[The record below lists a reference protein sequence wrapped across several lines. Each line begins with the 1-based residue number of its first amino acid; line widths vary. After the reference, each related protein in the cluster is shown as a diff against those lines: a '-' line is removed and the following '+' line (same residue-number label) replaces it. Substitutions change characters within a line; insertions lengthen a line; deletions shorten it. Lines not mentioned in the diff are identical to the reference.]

1 MMNSPD
7 EIITANINYE
17 GCENIRDRICEGD
30 NIETYGD
37 RATKS
42 DVPPWI
48 TADEETQEFEKK
60 REERIRKMRHSH
72 VYKFVM
78 LLSGFTNEKME
89 KYWTRSTGNTQTN
102 FSTDSPFDAVATP
115 AAGLKRKAKTDQ
127 QQQIQFHDWYVN
139 TSWADGL
146 VYLTPTVYAHME
158 EAFTA
163 ITQRHDHLQHIKLWQ
178 LVESP
183 RIRSLFARMVAMCI
197 RISSTL
203 SGKKY
208 NLDRTYQRVNLER
221 QRLMNTFKHVRVEDD
236 VVKSPGGKTMQ
247 PGLVFRKDDRNPRF
261 ASISSSGDI
270 YRRMALSNQLSS
282 MNRSKMYLN

>member
-1 MMNSPD
+1 MMDSP
-7 EIITANINYE
+7 EVITANINYE
-17 GCENIRDRICEGD
+17 GCEGIADRICEGD
-30 NIETYGD
+30 NIETYGQRVKD
-37 RATKS
+37 TE
-42 DVPPWI
+42 VPPWI
-48 TADEETQEFEKK
+48 TADNETREFEEI
-60 REERIRKMRHSH
+60 REKRIREMRHSH

-89 KYWTRSTGNTQTN
+89 KYWTRNTGNTQTN
-102 FSTDSPFDAVATP
+102 FSTDSPFDTQTP
-115 AAGLKRKAKTDQ
+115 NPKRKDQ
-127 QQQIQFHDWYVN
+127 QQQKQYHDWYVN

-163 ITQRHDHLQHIKLWQ
+163 ITQRYDHLKNIKLWQ

-183 RIRSLFARMVAMCI
+183 RIRALFARMVAMCI

-208 NLDRTYQRVNLER
+208 NLDRTYRRVNLER
-221 QRLMNTFKHVRVEDD
+221 QRLMNTFRHVRIEDNI
-236 VVKSPGGKTMQ
+236 VRSPGGKTMQ
-247 PGLVFRKDDRNPRF
+247 PGLVFRKDDSNPRF
-261 ASISSSGDI
+261 AGGSSTDDI
-270 YRRMALSNQLSS
+270 YSRMALSNRLSD